1 MPTRILVRFLTGLA
15 AIAVL
20 AVLVS
25 AGVAGVSQAPPK
37 PARIGV
43 VGGGQR
49 PMESPLVVGL
59 RLGFRDLGY
68 VDGRDVIL
76 KVRASGGRYETAVHA
91 VRNLAGERV
100 HVLVTAG
107 TVATRAA
114 KEAAGSLPIVFT
126 QVGEPVAA
134 GFVQSLAQPGGNMT
148 GFSTLLPAATG
159 KRLQL
164 LRELVPGL
172 RTVLVIFDPDNP
184 TSSAAADVAR
194 EASERL
200 RITLR
205 VQHVKS
211 REDVLAALQKIGRD
225 TTDAI
230 LILPD
235 SLVVNVGEQII
246 TMSMAKRLPVMF
258 YERTWVEQGGLA
270 SYGANYVD
278 MARQAARYVDKILKG
293 ERPDDLPVQQ
303 PTKFELVINVRT
315 ATALGLTVPRALLLR
330 ADEVIR

>member
-1 MPTRILVRFLTGLA
+1 MRFLTGLA

-20 AVLVS
+20 AVLIPGAA
-25 AGVAGVSQAPPK
+25 AGASQAPPK

-43 VGGGQR
+43 VTSGQR

-68 VDGRDVIL
+68 VEGRDVIL
-76 KVRASGGRYETAVHA
+76 KVRAAGGRYETAVHA

-107 TVATRAA
+107 TVTTRAA

-134 GFVQSLAQPGGNMT
+134 GFVQSLAHPGGNMT

-205 VQHVKS
+205 VQHVKN

-235 SLVVNVGEQII
+235 SLVVSVGEQII

-270 SYGANYVD
+270 SYGPNYVD
-278 MARQAARYVDKILKG
+278 LARQAARYVDKILKG
-293 ERPDDLPVQQ
+293 ERPGDLPVQQ
-303 PTKFELVINVRT
+303 PTRFELLINVRT
-315 ATALGLTVPRALLLR
+315 ATALGLTIPRALLMR